1 MDSLQ
6 GSSVKPTHEVAVQNM
21 WKMLKEIDLS
31 LDDETTEWR
40 FVSNANG
47 QLPQQE
53 NGCDCGV
60 YACIY
65 ARCLLGFSG
74 AAVSSDSIPSFRK
87 QILLELHRVK
97 VEDKLQPI
105 QEGEYYAVEYQKAFY
120 IGRVLRN
127 KNATLTIKFLHSVGV
142 KVFDRPKCDDIDD
155 YSPSWLIFGSL
166 QIQGSGPLQFPQLEE
181 VQHVYQ
187 YIKRS
192 RKRWTLN
199 YYVSKQIYTDG
210 L

>member
-6 GSSVKPTHEVAVQNM
+6 GSSVKPTHKVAVQNM
-21 WKMLKEIDLS
+21 WKLLKEIDPS
-31 LDDETTEWR
+31 LDDETNEWR

-53 NGCDCGV
+53 NGYDCGV
-60 YACIY
+60 YALIY
-65 ARCLLGFSG
+65 ARCLLGFS

-127 KNATLTIKFLHSVGV
+127 KNATLTIKFPHSVGV
-142 KVFDRPKCDDIDD
+142 KVFDRSKCDDIDD
-155 YSPSWLIFGSL
+155 CSPPG
-166 QIQGSGPLQFPQLEE
+166 
-181 VQHVYQ
+181 
-187 YIKRS
+187 
-192 RKRWTLN
+192 
-199 YYVSKQIYTDG
+199 
-210 L
+210 

>member
-21 WKMLKEIDLS
+21 WKLLKEIDPA

-53 NGCDCGV
+53 NGYDCGV

-87 QILLELHRVK
+87 QMLLELHRVK

-105 QEGEYYAVEYQKAFY
+105 QEGEYYVVEYQKAFY
-120 IGRVLRN
+120 IGHILRN
-127 KNATLTIKFLHSVGV
+127 KNATLTVKVLHSVGV
-142 KVFDRPKCDDIDD
+142 KVFDWPKRDDIDD
-155 YSPSWLIFGSL
+155 CSPSWLIFGSL
-166 QIQGSGPLQFPQLEE
+166 QIQGSSPFRFPQLDE
-181 VQHVYQ
+181 VQHVYIY
-187 YIKRS
+187 YIKRN
-192 RKRWTLN
+192 RKR
-199 YYVSKQIYTDG
+199 
-210 L
+210 